1 MNRFFTLLFFLLGLC
16 SCTKQTNHCPDV
28 ILNVPT
34 SSLPMDLFGVNEVE
48 LVGDELRVSV
58 NYGGGCE
65 QHEFQ
70 AYGSTSTNEEGA
82 EVSVLFLSHDANND
96 VCEALILEHQLC
108 FDLPQSTDSH
118 LLYFSHL
125 DSLYHLN

>member
-1 MNRFFTLLFFLLGLC
+1 
-16 SCTKQTNHCPDV
+16 
-28 ILNVPT
+28 
-34 SSLPMDLFGVNEVE
+34 MDLFGVNEVE

-65 QHEFQ
+65 QHEFL
-70 AYGSTSTNEEGA
+70 AYGSTSINEEGA
-82 EVSVLFLSHDANND
+82 EVSVFFLSHDANND

-108 FDLPQSTDSH
+108 FGLSQSTDSH